1 MQVGGLGIRRLRSFN
16 STLLGKLLV
25 RKMVVELWH
34 GDMLYGG
41 GLLKRNM
48 GMYGVVG
55 ARKM

>member
-16 STLLGKLLV
+16 FALLGTLLV

-41 GLLKRNM
+41 GL
-48 GMYGVVG
+48 
-55 ARKM
+55 